1 MALPFKRKLSPSYSG
16 APPCLYTRRSMQN
29 ASPIAPAVAPW
40 RGVIMALAVGVSF
53 ASNTSLAALAYR
65 GGATPL
71 AVLLA
76 RSVTAFA
83 LLYALLVMRGIPRH
97 LPPARR
103 RGALAIGCVFAS
115 YSFGVLQAIQWLPVG
130 LVVATFY
137 SFPIL
142 VGVIEWWSGRQP
154 FSART
159 ASALL
164 IAFCGILLA
173 LDVFGAPLHRLGIT
187 LVLAGAVGVTVV
199 MTMSGR
205 VRGDGDSRPVTLHM
219 LGTAIVVFAL
229 IAIVH
234 GAVHLPHTPLA
245 WAAYIGA
252 PLFYSF
258 GIITLFV
265 VVADIGPVKTSLI
278 MNIEPVTSVVLGFV
292 LLDQRLGATQLLGIA
307 LVVAAV
313 LLIESAKL
321 RRPARAS

>member
-1 MALPFKRKLSPSYSG
+1 
-16 APPCLYTRRSMQN
+16 MQH
-29 ASPIAPAVAPW
+29 ASPIAPAVTHW

-76 RSVTAFA
+76 RSITAFV
-83 LLYALLVMRGIPRH
+83 LLYALLAMRGIPRR

-103 RGALAIGCVFAS
+103 RGAVLIGCVFAS

-142 VGVIEWWSGRQP
+142 VGLIEWWSGRQA

-159 ASALL
+159 ATALV

-173 LDVFGAPLHRLGIT
+173 LDVFGARLHRLGIA

-199 MTMSGR
+199 MTMSAR
-205 VRGDGDSRPVTLHM
+205 VRGGGDSRPVTLHM
-219 LGTAIVVFAL
+219 LATAITIFAL

-234 GAVHLPHTPLA
+234 GGVHLPHTPLA
-245 WAAYIGA
+245 WAAFVGA

-265 VVADIGPVKTSLI
+265 VVAELGPVKTSLI
-278 MNIEPVTSVVLGFV
+278 MNIEPVTSVVLGYL
-292 LLDQRLGATQLLGIA
+292 LLDQRLGHSQLLGIG

-321 RRPARAS
+321 KGAMARR

>member
-1 MALPFKRKLSPSYSG
+1 
-16 APPCLYTRRSMQN
+16 MQH
-29 ASPIAPAVAPW
+29 ASPIAPAVTHW

-76 RSVTAFA
+76 RSVTAF
-83 LLYALLVMRGIPRH
+83 LLLFLLLKARGVAVT
-97 LPPARR
+97 LPPPRR
-103 RGALAIGCVFAS
+103 YGALAIGAVFAS

-142 VGVIEWWSGRQP
+142 VGVVEWWSGRQP

-159 ASALL
+159 AIALL
-164 IAFCGILLA
+164 VAFCGIVLA
-173 LDVFGAPLHRLGIT
+173 LDVFGAKLHRLGIG
-187 LVLAGAVGVTVV
+187 LVLAGAVGVTIV
-199 MTMSGR
+199 MTMSAR
-205 VRGDGDSRPVTLHM
+205 VRGSGDSRPVTLHM
-219 LGTAIVVFAL
+219 LGTAIILFILVAL
-229 IAIVH
+229 VH
-234 GAVHLPHTPLA
+234 GGVQLPHTALA
-245 WAAYIGA
+245 WAAFVGA

-265 VVADIGPVKTSLI
+265 VVAELGPVKTSLF

-292 LLDQRLGATQLLGIA
+292 LLDQRLGHIQLFGIG
-307 LVVAAV
+307 LVVSAV
-313 LLIESAKL
+313 VLIESAKL
-321 RRPARAS
+321 RLPTRAG